1 MMEGN
6 TSLHQVDNNFVN
18 KMMMDASTR
27 HKIVNKLLKDYNM
40 LPTEDNWIGIT
51 VYLELWLNLVHKIE
65 NDETSIF

>member
-1 MMEGN
+1 
-6 TSLHQVDNNFVN
+6 
-18 KMMMDASTR
+18 MMMDASTR